1 MPDFG
6 GKHFMNPAYGRTIV
20 SLPEGFPGAAAESN
34 GALEH
39 VSIHPQKDGGYA
51 VHAHFDHPRAG
62 HHTVDSKHADHE
74 EASERVKEHLRAHE
88 AGHGRAGSGAQN
100 GDEDGA
106 T

>member
-6 GKHFMNPAYGRTIV
+6 GKHYMNPAYGRTI
-20 SLPEGFPGAAAESN
+20 LGFPEAERSGPSESN

-74 EASERVKEHLRAHE
+74 EAVERVKEHLRAHE
-88 AGHGRAGSGAQN
+88 ATKGSAGSGAQN
-100 GDEDGA
+100 GEDTSA